1 MAQTIQ
7 EPLEEF
13 ASVIEELTELAGTI
27 SQIEEK
33 KTQAAADK
41 EHHKLDGYIQKEQ
54 AAILKLRGL
63 EQRRTRLA
71 ESLGWKEQ
79 LEPIFNN
86 LEQQLLELKASRQAS
101 ERIINVRLHE
111 LQVLIAKAEGGSYD
125 EAGNINLNSPVHS
138 KLQGKYV

>member
-71 ESLGWKEQ
+71 ESLGWKSMTFRQILEHASPKQKEQ

-125 EAGNINLNSPVHS
+125 EAV
-138 KLQGKYV
+138 